1 MRKAWPWHCLTILW
15 LAGVVLFVRALV
27 GVRGH
32 RAGALA
38 ACLLA
43 VELLFIGFQLV
54 LQSKWEEHW
63 DQLLSSQ
70 RITLA
75 APSERA
81 RFYYSLGLFSL
92 YLMMVGFG
100 VATYWFLFD
109 PEALS
114 SMICTTMLA
123 HGFIVTARKLALV
136 PDEIQHDAQKMAA
149 LGLPRQA
156 TEKEVTGGAIRVMGW
171 VVILTLAMCVNLIYG
186 IPVWLS
192 LLGSFVLA
200 LCAVTFWIGVG
211 LPPFRDRDVGVK
223 PPFLNTVDRKSEKI
237 EGP

>member
-1 MRKAWPWHCLTILW
+1 MRKAWPWRCLTILW
-15 LAGVVLFVRALV
+15 LAGVGLYVRALL

-32 RAGALA
+32 RAGLLV

-43 VELLFIGFQLV
+43 AELLFVGFQLV
-54 LQSKWEEHW
+54 LQTKWEEHW
-63 DQLLSSQ
+63 DQLLSSH
-70 RITLA
+70 RVAWA

-81 RFYYSLGLFSL
+81 RSYYTLGLFCL

-114 SMICTTMLA
+114 SMICTTMIA

-136 PDEIQHDAQKMAA
+136 PDEIQHDARKMSA

-156 TEKEVTGGAIRVMGW
+156 TEKEMTGTAIRVMGW
-171 VVILTLAMCVNLIYG
+171 AVILTLALCVNLIYG

-192 LLGSFVLA
+192 LLASIVLA
-200 LCAVTFWIGVG
+200 LCAVIFWIGVG
-211 LPPFRDRDVGVK
+211 LPPFRDRDAGVK
-223 PPFLNTVDRKSEKI
+223 PPFLSTVDQKSEKI
-237 EGP
+237 ETS